1 MGYVC
6 KINVLFT
13 TSLDVSFDCNI
24 PTFLNHS
31 PGWAK
36 IEEYLLSVFSF

>member
-13 TSLDVSFDCNI
+13 TSLDLSFDCNI
-24 PTFLNHS
+24 PTFLNH
-31 PGWAK
+31 GWAK
-36 IEEYLLSVFSF
+36 IEEYLLSVFFF